1 MTSQAT
7 SPGCPP
13 QPRAA
18 WPWGTPPGTY
28 LLSAQGS
35 PVGEPSPS
43 APGSRGPSQQTPA
56 HPLLCLRPADPACG
70 LRCAGKG
77 VFWPQLNLHHDLQAR
92 TPPNFTVVGWVAAVE
107 GTPSR
112 GPVGRAGRGLAP
124 RDTQWRARGPGADME
139 PSRHPGV
146 LPPKAPAQPGP
157 LHTAPPQSP
166 DSEAAPRRAPGG
178 LRTGNHFEPQSPL
191 LR

>member
-1 MTSQAT
+1 M
-7 SPGCPP
+7 
-13 QPRAA
+13 
-18 WPWGTPPGTY
+18 
-28 LLSAQGS
+28 
-35 PVGEPSPS
+35 GEPSPS
-43 APGSRGPSQQTPA
+43 APGSQGPSQQTPA

-77 VFWPQLNLHHDLQAR
+77 VFWLQLNLHYDLQAR
-92 TPPNFTVVGWVAAVE
+92 TLPNFTVVGWAAAVK

-124 RDTQWRARGPGADME
+124 RDTQRRARGPGADME
-139 PSRHPGV
+139 PSRHLGV
-146 LPPKAPAQPGP
+146 LPLKAPAQPGP